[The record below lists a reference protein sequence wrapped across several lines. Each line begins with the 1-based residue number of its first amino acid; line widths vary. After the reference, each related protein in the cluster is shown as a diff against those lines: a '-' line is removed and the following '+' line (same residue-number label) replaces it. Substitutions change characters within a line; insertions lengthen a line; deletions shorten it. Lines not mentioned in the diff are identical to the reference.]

1 MKAAVWLA
9 PLVVA
14 EVTLLA
20 APMLWKSL
28 RAETD
33 LAARVAAVRAPLHAA
48 LETCAPLH
56 AALEPCAPLGT
67 AKPLVVLPLAVDASS
82 IQEWAA
88 QRGPLAAKLDRTLKR
103 LRAAQLL
110 PDWVLWQQGEAD
122 ALIGTTEAD
131 CAESLRR
138 LRAHLQVAGVT
149 APLLAARPTHCKG
162 ADGTAVRAAIVRL
175 TH

>member
-14 EVTLLA
+14 GVTLVA
-20 APMLWKSL
+20 APTVWKSL

-48 LETCAPLH
+48 LE
-56 AALEPCAPLGT
+56 PCAPPGT
-67 AKPLVVLPLAVDASS
+67 AKPLVVLALAVDASS
-82 IQEWAA
+82 IEEWAA
-88 QRGPLAAKLDRTLKR
+88 QQGPLAAKLDRTLKR

-138 LRAHLQVAGVT
+138 LRAHLQVTGVT

-162 ADGTAVRAAIVRL
+162 ADGTAVRAAIVRQ